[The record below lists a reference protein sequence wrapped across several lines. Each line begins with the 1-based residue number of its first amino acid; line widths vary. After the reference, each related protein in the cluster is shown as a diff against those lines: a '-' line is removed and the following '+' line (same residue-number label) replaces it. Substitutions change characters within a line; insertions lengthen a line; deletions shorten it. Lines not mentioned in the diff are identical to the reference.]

1 MTIDFLDKREEIAL
15 FLEDMYSRF
24 GYSKYRMNKFEPYSF
39 YMENEKFLEDNN
51 IITFGAPNGKLLALK
66 PDITMSIIKNCCK
79 SSKQNHKVYYNES
92 VFRIPK
98 GDSDFKEIHQIGV
111 EYIGDIDTYQTLEV
125 LNLVVKSLAK
135 FSDSYMLCLSNMA
148 LILSIFD
155 DLELSVSQR
164 NTIISYMKQKNS
176 HDLDRYLQEQN
187 IADDGVLI
195 KLITMSRNVKTALSE
210 LSLMFSGSK
219 YEKEVEKMKEIFSHL
234 DAFVPENKVQLDFS
248 YITSTDYYNGLIFVG
263 YLDGLAVPALT
274 GGRYDRLVAKM
285 GMSDK
290 SALGFAV
297 NLSAVDK
304 LLSSTDKQVS
314 VVSYDESSD
323 VSELIKKANE
333 LYAQGETFCI
343 TK

>member
-1 MTIDFLDKREEIAL
+1 MKIDFLDKKEQIAL

-51 IITFGAPNGKLLALK
+51 VITFGAPNGKLLALK

-79 SSKQNHKVYYNES
+79 STRLNHKVYYNES

-98 GDSDFKEIHQIGV
+98 GDSDFKEIQQIGV
-111 EYIGDIDTYQTLEV
+111 EYIGEIDTYQTLEV
-125 LNLVVKSLAK
+125 LNLVLKSLNK
-135 FSDSYMLCLSNMA
+135 LSDNYMLCLSDMA
-148 LILSIFD
+148 LILSIFE
-155 DLELSVSQR
+155 DLNLSVTQK
-164 NTIISYMKQKNS
+164 NNIIFYMKQKNV
-176 HDLDRYLQEQN
+176 HDLAKYIQDEN
-187 IADDGVLI
+187 IQGAQVLI
-195 KLITMSRNVKTALSE
+195 ELINMSRNVKKALSE
-210 LSLMFSGSK
+210 LEQMFAGTK
-219 YEKEVEKMKEIFSHL
+219 YEIQIQKMHEVFSHL
-234 DAFVPENKVQLDFS
+234 DAFIDENKVQLDFS

-285 GMSDK
+285 GMNDK

-304 LLSSTDKQVS
+304 LLHNTDK
-314 VVSYDESSD
+314 VVNCINYDENTD
-323 VSELIKKANE
+323 VNELIKKSNE
-333 LYAQGETFCI
+333 LYAQGESFCI